1 MDKTSEQAGGRKAV
15 RRRLRQ
21 IAQIKELLRQADDAW
36 SAASSATGT
45 ASMAEAFDF
54 FSKSTAVSF
63 YSAMQSAQAA
73 SQIEHA
79 QAAMRRLNKGL
90 TDMAAH
96 IGCDA
101 DIPNDLPDL
110 AADLLCAPDFDFLSA
125 LNYLKLNAA
134 GGACSRAKEQLAELS
149 ERIEAYE
156 QQLQD
161 CLES

>member
-1 MDKTSEQAGGRKAV
+1 M

-54 FSKSTAVSF
+54 FSKSKAV
-63 YSAMQSAQAA
+63 A
-73 SQIEHA
+73 
-79 QAAMRRLNKGL
+79 
-90 TDMAAH
+90 DMAAH

>member
-54 FSKSTAVSF
+54 FSKSKAVSF

-79 QAAMRRLNKGL
+79 QAAMRRLEPADL
-90 TDMAAH
+90 ITRDAASQWAFNH
-96 IGCDA
+96 
-101 DIPNDLPDL
+101 PDL
-110 AADLLCAPDFDFLSA
+110 
-125 LNYLKLNAA
+125 K
-134 GGACSRAKEQLAELS
+134 GWIKENL
-149 ERIEAYE
+149 
-156 QQLQD
+156 
-161 CLES
+161 